1 MGCELISIDG
11 TMEGSSVE
19 SGQDLIQ
26 SHKRRNGRTVAE
38 KQFAMPSRQPM
49 TCSLLDDTNHR
60 QQSKISILM
69 IMDYSFVFLL
79 PNEMGSRFPVL
90 IKEFRIRRRVYFTI
104 IICKVA

>member
-1 MGCELISIDG
+1 MGCELMSIDG
-11 TMEGSSVE
+11 TMEGSSFE
-19 SGQDLIQ
+19 SGQDLTQ

-79 PNEMGSRFPVL
+79 QTKWDHDFL
-90 IKEFRIRRRVYFTI
+90 Y
-104 IICKVA
+104 